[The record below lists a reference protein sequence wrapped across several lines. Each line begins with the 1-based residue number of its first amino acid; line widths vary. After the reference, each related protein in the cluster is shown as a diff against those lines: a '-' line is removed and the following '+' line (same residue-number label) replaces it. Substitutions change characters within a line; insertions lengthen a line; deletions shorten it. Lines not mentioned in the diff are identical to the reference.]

1 MSHAVLKRK
10 SNEASHYNRSYGEN
24 AYNYEVMSYTHSSST
39 SENEIFENDT
49 WYGTNNSNW
58 STPLPIDMQFND
70 GHRLQIAVYSV
81 LMIISAIGNITVLA
95 LLIKRRLKSHSRID
109 MMLTHLA
116 IADLLVTF
124 LMMPLEIGWAATVQ
138 WRAGDIM
145 CRVMAFFRTFG
156 LHLSSFVLVC
166 ISVDRYYAVLQPL
179 NLSKS
184 RGKIMIVIAWAMAIL
199 CSAPQPFIF
208 HVEVH
213 PNHTWY
219 EQCVTYNTFSND
231 NYHTV
236 YNILVMMFMYALP
249 LLTIICSYASIYME
263 IFRHSRMPN
272 SGEGFRRSSIDV
284 LGRAKRRTLK
294 MTITIVMA
302 FVICWTPY
310 YVMSIWYW
318 LDQKSAENVDQRV
331 QKGLFLFAC
340 TNSCM
345 NPIVYGIYNVKLRK
359 KKKTH
364 SGIQMVKLEIIH
376 RRNSC
381 VQSMDGVKAGQS
393 SVILRNSAKYT
404 RHSESIRSSSDVSS
418 VVLE

>member
-1 MSHAVLKRK
+1 MSYPVLETRDDVLSILNRTYGEHTNQDLYSSHSLSSL
-10 SNEASHYNRSYGEN
+10 SNEKDLYDN
-24 AYNYEVMSYTHSSST
+24 V
-39 SENEIFENDT
+39 T
-49 WYGTNNSNW
+49 WYDANSNH
-58 STPLPIDMQFND
+58 SDSPLPIDMQFND
-70 GHRLQIAVYSV
+70 GHKLQIIVYSI
-81 LMIISAIGNITVLA
+81 LMVISAIGNITVLA

-145 CRVMAFFRTFG
+145 CRLMAFFRTFG

-179 NLSKS
+179 NLSKN
-184 RGKIMIVIAWAMAIL
+184 RGKIMIFIAWTMAVL

-208 HVEVH
+208 HVEIH

-231 NYHTV
+231 YYHTV

-272 SGEGFRRSSIDV
+272 SEGFRRSSIDV

-318 LDQKSAENVDQRV
+318 LDQKSAESVDQRV

-359 KKKTH
+359 KKKT
-364 SGIQMVKLEIIH
+364 
-376 RRNSC
+376 
-381 VQSMDGVKAGQS
+381 DGVKSGQT

-404 RHSESIRSSSDVSS
+404 RHSESIRSSSGKIRCSGDLDIKSCSIKLV
-418 VVLE
+418 

>member
-1 MSHAVLKRK
+1 MSNAILKTERGEVL
-10 SNEASHYNRSYGEN
+10 NYSHSYGEN
-24 AYNYEVMSYTHSSST
+24 YNNDVNTMPYVLSSST
-39 SENEIFENDT
+39 SKTGVFDNET
-49 WYGTNNSNW
+49 WYGTNSSNW
-58 STPLPIDMQFND
+58 NEPLPIDMQFND
-70 GHRLQIAVYSV
+70 GHKLQIVVYSV
-81 LMIISAIGNITVLA
+81 LMVISAIGNITVLA

-184 RGKIMIVIAWAMAIL
+184 RGKIMILIAWAMATL

-208 HVEVH
+208 HVEIH

-272 SGEGFRRSSIDV
+272 SEGFRRSSIDV

-310 YVMSIWYW
+310 YVMSVWYW

-359 KKKTH
+359 KKKPH
-364 SGIQMVKLEIIH
+364 SRIQMVKLEIIH

-381 VQSMDGVKAGQS
+381 IQSMDGVKSGQS

-404 RHSESIRSSSDVSS
+404 RHSESIRSSSD
-418 VVLE
+418 

>member
-1 MSHAVLKRK
+1 MPYSLLNTGSDEPTFPNLTGV
-10 SNEASHYNRSYGEN
+10 NVN
-24 AYNYEVMSYTHSSST
+24 SSS
-39 SENEIFENDT
+39 
-49 WYGTNNSNW
+49 
-58 STPLPIDMQFND
+58 LPIDMQFND

-124 LMMPLEIGWAATVQ
+124 LMMPLEIAWAFTVY
-138 WRAGDIM
+138 WTAGDIM
-145 CRVMAFFRTFG
+145 CRLMAFFRTFG

-179 NLSKS
+179 KLSKR
-184 RGKIMIVIAWAMAIL
+184 RGKIMISIAWSMSVL
-199 CSAPQPFIF
+199 CSAPQSFIF
-208 HVEVH
+208 HVEIH
-213 PNHTWY
+213 PNYTWY
-219 EQCVTYNTFSND
+219 EQCVTYNTFPND
-231 NYHTV
+231 TYQTV
-236 YNILVMMFMYALP
+236 YNFLVMMFMYALP

-272 SGEGFRRSSIDV
+272 SEGFRRSSIDV

-318 LDQKSAENVDQRV
+318 LDKQSAEIVDQRV

-345 NPIVYGIYNVKLRK
+345 NPIVYGVYNVKLRK
-359 KKKTH
+359 NRKP
-364 SGIQMVKLEIIH
+364 
-376 RRNSC
+376 
-381 VQSMDGVKAGQS
+381 DGVKSGQS

-404 RHSESIRSSSDVSS
+404 RHSESIRSSTGKNRCCRDLDVACAIKTI
-418 VVLE
+418 

>member
-1 MSHAVLKRK
+1 MSYPVLETRDDVLSILNRTYGEHTNQDLYSSHSLSSL
-10 SNEASHYNRSYGEN
+10 SNEKDLYDN
-24 AYNYEVMSYTHSSST
+24 V
-39 SENEIFENDT
+39 T
-49 WYGTNNSNW
+49 WYDANSNH
-58 STPLPIDMQFND
+58 SDSPLPIDMQFND
-70 GHRLQIAVYSV
+70 GHKLQIIVYSI
-81 LMIISAIGNITVLA
+81 LMVISAIGNITVLA

-145 CRVMAFFRTFG
+145 CRLMAFFRTFG

-179 NLSKS
+179 NLSKN
-184 RGKIMIVIAWAMAIL
+184 RGKIMIFIAWTMAVL

-208 HVEVH
+208 HVEIH

-231 NYHTV
+231 YYHTV

-272 SGEGFRRSSIDV
+272 SEGFRRSSIDV

-318 LDQKSAENVDQRV
+318 LDQKSAESVDQRV

-364 SGIQMVKLEIIH
+364 SRIQMVKLEIIH
-376 RRNSC
+376 RRNSGI
-381 VQSMDGVKAGQS
+381 QNMDGVKSGQT

-418 VVLE
+418 VVLD